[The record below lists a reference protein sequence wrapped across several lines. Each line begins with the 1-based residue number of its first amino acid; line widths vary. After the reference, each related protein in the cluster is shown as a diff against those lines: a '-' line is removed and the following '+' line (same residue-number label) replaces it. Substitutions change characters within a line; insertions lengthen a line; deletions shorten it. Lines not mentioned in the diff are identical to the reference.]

1 MQFGRNAFY
10 RYLQEAP
17 LPLALERALE
27 CDILQ
32 RQEFARPILDV
43 GCGDSIFAS
52 RVFDERIDVGLDP
65 NGLEIERARTYGA
78 YDELIESTGDKI
90 PKPDGTFKTIFSNS
104 VLEHIEDLGP
114 VLDEMHRVLAS
125 DGVVYLTLPT
135 EKFEKHT
142 VAYQTLSLLGLR
154 GTARSYARHFN
165 RFWRHF
171 HAYTVEDWAELFA
184 KHGFE
189 VSERIEYCPKS
200 IGVLDDALA
209 PFCLPNFLA
218 KKALNR
224 WFVWPKL
231 RQVSAYVPYFM
242 FKSYAKADSDTR
254 DGGLVFFAL
263 RKAQS

>member
-1 MQFGRNAFY
+1 MQFGRDTFY

-65 NGLEIERARTYGA
+65 NGVEIDRARTYGA

-135 EKFEKHT
+135 EKFEEHT
-142 VAYQTLSLLGLR
+142 VAYQALSLLGLR
-154 GTARSYARHFN
+154 ATARSYARHFN

-171 HAYTVEDWAELFA
+171 HAYPVEDWAKLFNE
-184 KHGFE
+184 HEFE
-189 VSERIEYCPKS
+189 VSQRIEYCPRA

-209 PFCLPNFLA
+209 PLCLPNFLA
-218 KKALNR
+218 KKTLNR

-231 RQVSAYVPYFM
+231 RSLSAYLPYFM
-242 FKSYAKADSDTR
+242 FKSCAKVDPDMRS
-254 DGGLVFFAL
+254 GGLVFFAL
-263 RKAQS
+263 RKAKS